1 MEHPSLGKSDRL
13 IITNFQ
19 SNLSDLEEFKTPQ
32 QKLLYYE
39 VLVLSEVIMIMIMI
53 MIVIMT

>member
-53 MIVIMT
+53 MIMT

>member
-1 MEHPSLGKSDRL
+1 MEHPSLGMSDRL

-19 SNLSDLEEFKTPQ
+19 SNLSDLEDFKTPQ

-39 VLVLSEVIMIMIMI
+39 VLVLSEVIMIMIM
-53 MIVIMT
+53 TYT